1 MKSITTF
8 CTPAKVYLIL
18 AATGFIASL
27 FNNINIVQVLSSLIL
42 IPLWTVL
49 LNWLCSQG
57 FTELSWFLVILK
69 YFVFFALMS
78 LYLTILM

>member
-27 FNNINIVQVLSSLIL
+27 FNQINLTQLLSSMIL
-42 IPLWTVL
+42 IPLWTIL
-49 LNWLCSQG
+49 LNWLCSKG
-57 FTELSWFLVILK
+57 YSILSWILVILK

-78 LYLTILM
+78 FYVTMLM

>member
-1 MKSITTF
+1 MRSITTF

-27 FNNINIVQVLSSLIL
+27 FNKIGVVQLLSSIIL
-42 IPLWTVL
+42 IPLWTLL
-49 LNWLCSQG
+49 LNWLCSKG
-57 FTELSWFLVILK
+57 FSVLSWFLVILK

>member
-27 FNNINIVQVLSSLIL
+27 FNKIGVVQLLSSIIL
-42 IPLWTVL
+42 IPLWTLL
-49 LNWLCSQG
+49 LNWLCSKG
-57 FTELSWFLVILK
+57 FSVLSWFLVILK